1 MLSAKCQGAEQLK
14 LAARVTDMLRP
25 SDELCD
31 VSERAERRRTDGES
45 ETCVNSSW
53 DDDINAF
60 WDRDGFFKLG
70 VNSGNKEEN

>member
-1 MLSAKCQGAEQLK
+1 MLSAKCQGAVEA

-31 VSERAERRRTDGES
+31 VSERAERTPNGES